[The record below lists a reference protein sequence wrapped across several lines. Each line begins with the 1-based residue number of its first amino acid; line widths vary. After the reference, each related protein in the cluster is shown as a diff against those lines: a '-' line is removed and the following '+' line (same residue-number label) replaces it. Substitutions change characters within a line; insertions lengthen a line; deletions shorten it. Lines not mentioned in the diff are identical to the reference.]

1 LSICVECAEA
11 GIDHDEIAEQC
22 KTSPLW
28 TGVYLCGLNWLANPL
43 HFAVDKWFMD
53 RYKAGKRRFLIIT
66 PRGHLKTSLFGTSL
80 LTWRA
85 ITDPDARVLYMMA
98 SSKNAEKTLEAVTKT
113 LAESENVAHFF
124 PNRVL
129 DYSDPK
135 SKSRVNYLR
144 LPRLGNYREGTIEA
158 SGMDA
163 RVTGGHF
170 TDHIFDDLI
179 DETMIDSEVLQAK
192 AVNFIKRSNPLFV
205 NPDKDLRVI
214 IGTRWPGEYYNWM
227 LDEDSNIFHTHETLL
242 LGCYVDQRFRDFLAS
257 TGKATVLDDGEP
269 IWPVDKEVGCGF
281 SLVTLENIRKDS
293 EYDFVHQYL
302 NLEVSDEMRR
312 FRKEDIKYYSLTIN
326 KFGKPAVLVKTETDT
341 IVRPIEALYRS
352 MTIDPATGEGRHTDE
367 SAITVCGHDRQ
378 TGLIF
383 VLDAWAGRVLPFDL
397 IERILAMAEKHDPHV
412 VSPEDVSFQKTFKW
426 ALKKSM
432 VERGIHFPI
441 RPVKPGTKSKGSRII
456 DALQPFVRNQQV
468 YFTKGQ
474 RKLTQELINLQV
486 VGGKVVGRSPNLADS
501 LAYHVEYWRG
511 KPGEVIES
519 EDIDYFDSFKG
530 DVGRAYGLECVT

>member
-1 LSICVECAEA
+1 
-11 GIDHDEIAEQC
+11 
-22 KTSPLW
+22 
-28 TGVYLCGLNWLANPL
+28 
-43 HFAVDKWFMD
+43 
-53 RYKAGKRRFLIIT
+53 
-66 PRGHLKTSLFGTSL
+66 
-80 LTWRA
+80 
-85 ITDPDARVLYMMA
+85 
-98 SSKNAEKTLEAVTKT
+98 
-113 LAESENVAHFF
+113 
-124 PNRVL
+124 
-129 DYSDPK
+129 
-135 SKSRVNYLR
+135 
-144 LPRLGNYREGTIEA
+144 
-158 SGMDA
+158 
-163 RVTGGHF
+163 
-170 TDHIFDDLI
+170 
-179 DETMIDSEVLQAK
+179 
-192 AVNFIKRSNPLFV
+192 
-205 NPDKDLRVI
+205 
-214 IGTRWPGEYYNWM
+214 
-227 LDEDSNIFHTHETLL
+227 
-242 LGCYVDQRFRDFLAS
+242 
-257 TGKATVLDDGEP
+257 
-269 IWPVDKEVGCGF
+269 
-281 SLVTLENIRKDS
+281 
-293 EYDFVHQYL
+293 
-302 NLEVSDEMRR
+302 
-312 FRKEDIKYYSLTIN
+312 
-326 KFGKPAVLVKTETDT
+326 
-341 IVRPIEALYRS
+341 VRPIEALYRS
-352 MTIDPATGEGRHTDE
+352 MTIDTATGEGRHTDE

-397 IERILAMAEKHDPHV
+397 IERILAMAQEHDPHV

>member
-1 LSICVECAEA
+1 M
-11 GIDHDEIAEQC
+11 
-22 KTSPLW
+22 
-28 TGVYLCGLNWLANPL
+28 CGLTWLNNPL
-43 HFAVDKWFMD
+43 HIAIDDWFTKK
-53 RYKAGKRRFLIIT
+53 YNAGKRRFLIIT
-66 PRGHLKTSLFGTSL
+66 PRGHLKTSMFGTAM

-85 ITDPDARVLYMMA
+85 LVEPESRVLYMMA
-98 SSKNAEKTLEAVTKT
+98 SSKNAEKTLEAVTST
-113 LAESENVAHFF
+113 FAGSENLEHFF
-124 PNRVL
+124 PDRVL
-129 DYSDPK
+129 NMNDPRVR
-135 SKSRVNYLR
+135 SRVSSLK
-144 LPRLGNYREGTIEA
+144 LPRNGNYREGTIEA

-205 NPDKDLRVI
+205 NPDKDLRII
-214 IGTRWPGEYYNWM
+214 IGTRWPGEYYNWL
-227 LDEDSNIFHTHETLL
+227 LDSDANIFQTHEVLL
-242 LGCYVDQRFRDFLAS
+242 LGCYVDKRLRDFLAS

-269 IWPVDKEVGCGF
+269 TWPRDDDVGCGF
-281 SLVTLENIRKDS
+281 TVETLENIRKDS

-302 NLEVSDEMRR
+302 NLEVSDDMRR
-312 FRKEDIKYYSLTIN
+312 FRKEDIKNFSWTTTQH
-326 KFGKPAVLVKTETDT
+326 GKPAVLIKTATDT

-397 IERILAMAEKHDPHV
+397 INKIMDMAQEWDPHV
-412 VSPEDVSFQKTFKW
+412 VSPEDVSFQKTLKW
-426 ALKKSM
+426 SLKKTM
-432 VERGIHFPI
+432 IERGIHFPI
-441 RPVKPGTKSKGSRII
+441 RPVKPGTKSKGSRIV
-456 DALQPFVRNQQV
+456 DALQPFIRNQQV

-486 VGGKVVGRSPNLADS
+486 VGGKVVGKSPNLADS

-511 KPGEVIES
+511 KAPDIEKS
-519 EDIDYFDSFKG
+519 DDLDYFDSFAG
-530 DVGRAYGLECVT
+530 EVGRAYGLECVT